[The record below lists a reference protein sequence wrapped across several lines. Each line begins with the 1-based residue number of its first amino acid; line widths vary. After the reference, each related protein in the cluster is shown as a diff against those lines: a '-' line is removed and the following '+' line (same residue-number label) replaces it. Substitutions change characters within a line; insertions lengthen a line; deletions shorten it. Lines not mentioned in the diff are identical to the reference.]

1 LNLVS
6 AGYEYIYGEER
17 TACIGESKTVEAR
30 TGAEPGNEK
39 REVDEK
45 AEIPFEEVRNWLGRV
60 ADAEEDAGISSFR
73 CTDFEG
79 VLDPTAVDELESSA
93 DDLEDLGGNN
103 SAASAS
109 EVVTDSLGILR
120 GHERGGDPVAT

>member
-1 LNLVS
+1 MNIYMAKS
-6 AGYEYIYGEER
+6 APHALESQKPLKHER
-17 TACIGESKTVEAR
+17 VQSQATK
-30 TGAEPGNEK
+30 K